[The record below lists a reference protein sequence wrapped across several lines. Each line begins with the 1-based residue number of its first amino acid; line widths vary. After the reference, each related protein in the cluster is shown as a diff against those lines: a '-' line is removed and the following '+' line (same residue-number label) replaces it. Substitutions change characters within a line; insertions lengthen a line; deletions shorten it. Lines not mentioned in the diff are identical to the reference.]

1 MSDEKK
7 EETIQEWA
15 ARATGKT
22 VLHVPTLRVAEIT
35 KFYEPG
41 TYKSPLST
49 DEAPDFVQEPVVELA
64 SGDSFV
70 AKPKLFVILNA
81 AEVILFKNFVQGLT
95 GLVAIATKGAASM
108 GVGMD
113 ETMTLIASGL
123 RAQLDAIGASSEDP
137 R

>member
-22 VLHVPTLRVAEIT
+22 VLHVPTLRVSEVV
-35 KFYEPG
+35 KFHEAG
-41 TYKSPLST
+41 TFKSPLST
-49 DEAPDFVQEPVVELA
+49 EEQPDFVQDPVVELA
-64 SGDSFV
+64 SGDSFL
-70 AKPKLFVILNA
+70 AKPKLFVLLNE

-95 GLVAIATKGAASM
+95 GLVAVATKGAACM

-113 ETMTLIASGL
+113 ETMMLIASGL
-123 RAQLDAIGASSEDP
+123 RAQLDAIGASSEA